1 MIYGWPFKQLV
12 HMGTMKHCF
21 HYLIRL
27 EILLEII
34 IFFFIVMGDLNKGGG
49 SRYWDGGKTIRWFGG
64 TGVSKPSGIQG
75 QSLVRELGDKVSQK
89 VKNFKSSYKF
99 YAILVVFHTFSPT

>member
-34 IFFFIVMGDLNKGGG
+34 IFFLIVMGDLNKGGG
-49 SRYWDGGKTIRWFGG
+49 SRFGMG
-64 TGVSKPSGIQG
+64 AKPSGG
-75 QSLVRELGDKVSQK
+75 LGGRESASQAGSRGRA
-89 VKNFKSSYKF
+89 SSGSWETKF
-99 YAILVVFHTFSPT
+99 PRR